1 MTVII
6 ISIITIILLY
16 LAIGDVMLDPFPFGG
31 GVTTLES
38 LSVCTPVITLPS
50 RQSVPQLAA
59 GMIQTMLGFNG
70 DDKDLSGG
78 REGFNGFDKGFFC
91 SSSED
96 KIIDDNDSNEHISS
110 TKIRDVLIVNNVKQY
125 VSIVLT
131 LLLSAK
137 KTNIELK
144 KSVHQ
149 SIDPSITNSSVNEHN
164 IPSLLSIRQHI
175 CDKSYKIYSQ
185 QDSVHDWEKFFISV
199 SSYVI

>member
-78 REGFNGFDKGFFC
+78 REGFNRFDKGFFR

-96 KIIDDNDSNEHISS
+96 KIIDDNDNNEHISS
-110 TKIRDVLIVNNVKQY
+110 TKIRDVLIVNNVQQY

-137 KTNIELK
+137 KTNIKLK

-185 QDSVHDWEKFFISV
+185 QDSVHEWEKFFISV
-199 SSYVI
+199 SSYVM

>member
-6 ISIITIILLY
+6 ISIMTIILLY

-78 REGFNGFDKGFFC
+78 REGFNG
-91 SSSED
+91 
-96 KIIDDNDSNEHISS
+96 EHISS
-110 TKIRDVLIVNNVKQY
+110 TKIRNVLIVNNVQQY
-125 VSIVLT
+125 ISISLT
-131 LLLSAK
+131 LLLSARM
-137 KTNIELK
+137 TNMKLK
-144 KSVHQ
+144 KSVHP
-149 SIDPSITNSSVNEHN
+149 SIDPSITNSSVNKHN

-199 SSYVI
+199 SSYVM